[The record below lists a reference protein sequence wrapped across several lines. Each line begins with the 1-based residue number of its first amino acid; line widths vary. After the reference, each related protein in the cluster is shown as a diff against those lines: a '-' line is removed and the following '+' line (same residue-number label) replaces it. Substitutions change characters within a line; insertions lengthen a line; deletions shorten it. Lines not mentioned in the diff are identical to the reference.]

1 MEAVRHIN
9 LVIQTKKNPHKA
21 GSVWEVNREE
31 RLDEGSR
38 QAHISATRAER
49 KEKPGSTA
57 CKPPPVSL
65 FGQR

>member
-38 QAHISATRAER
+38 
-49 KEKPGSTA
+49 
-57 CKPPPVSL
+57 
-65 FGQR
+65 